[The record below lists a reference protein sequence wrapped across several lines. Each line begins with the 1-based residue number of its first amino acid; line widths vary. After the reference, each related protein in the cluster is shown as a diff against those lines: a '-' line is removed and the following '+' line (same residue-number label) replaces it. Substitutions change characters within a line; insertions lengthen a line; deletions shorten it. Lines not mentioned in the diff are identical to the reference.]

1 MKRPPRRGIKRQR
14 HVKRRRERGEWIA
27 QVRSNPKQAMEEDL
41 GVAGAGLAIFV
52 LDGVVAVA
60 GYHPKWQNIH
70 INSLHPATY
79 MPTKMVLEEIGHS
92 IDSLEDGVTAT
103 HRLVSDP
110 NLSGATGKFFDQ
122 AREAR
127 ANDQAYDGD
136 VRAELW
142 ERSLEL
148 VNEPDSIP
156 DLPKRTSSREER

>member
-1 MKRPPRRGIKRQR
+1 
-14 HVKRRRERGEWIA
+14 
-27 QVRSNPKQAMEEDL
+27 
-41 GVAGAGLAIFV
+41 
-52 LDGVVAVA
+52 
-60 GYHPKWQNIH
+60 
-70 INSLHPATY
+70 